1 MRPGKKLLVVSLPL
15 LSSAL
20 PTELNVMIVQETF
33 LTKEE
38 AIASSVEDT
47 FVSPLT
53 GLPVVE

>member
-1 MRPGKKLLVVSLPL
+1 MLRLGL
-15 LSSAL
+15 
-20 PTELNVMIVQETF
+20 VQETF

-47 FVSPLT
+47 FVSRLT

>member
-1 MRPGKKLLVVSLPL
+1 ML
-15 LSSAL
+15 
-20 PTELNVMIVQETF
+20 VQETF

-47 FVSPLT
+47 FISPLT